1 MVDFLRFFRK
11 ISCPNILES
20 TAIKMEEL
28 RKQYS
33 LAGLD
38 ESAVNPDPFT
48 QFTHW
53 FEEAQREITD
63 SWFEVNAM
71 ALATADKHGTVSNR
85 IVLLKG
91 VDEIGF
97 RFFTN
102 YESEKAQQIEAN
114 PNASLLFFWP
124 QMERQI
130 RISGTVHKTSFE
142 LSKKYF
148 ESRPVKSRISAVAS
162 PQSKPVANRGELED
176 AVAQVEESIGG
187 LQLDESKLHCPD
199 YWGGYHVAPKEFE
212 FWQGRENRLHD
223 RLQYYLN
230 DPSVDENGWAIR
242 RLGP

>member
-38 ESAVNPDPFT
+38 ESAVNPDPFV

-97 RFFTN
+97 RFSQTTN
-102 YESEKAQQIEAN
+102 RKK
-114 PNASLLFFWP
+114 PN
-124 QMERQI
+124 R
-130 RISGTVHKTSFE
+130 
-142 LSKKYF
+142 
-148 ESRPVKSRISAVAS
+148 
-162 PQSKPVANRGELED
+162 SKP
-176 AVAQVEESIGG
+176 IPMH
-187 LQLDESKLHCPD
+187 HCCFFGRK
-199 YWGGYHVAPKEFE
+199 WSGKFE
-212 FWQGRENRLHD
+212 FQGRSIKRHSSFPRNTLNRVPLK
-223 RLQYYLN
+223 
-230 DPSVDENGWAIR
+230 AA
-242 RLGP
+242 

>member
-1 MVDFLRFFRK
+1 
-11 ISCPNILES
+11 
-20 TAIKMEEL
+20 MEEL

-38 ESAVNPDPFT
+38 ESDVNPDPFA

-53 FEEAQREITD
+53 FEEAQREIAD
-63 SWFEVNAM
+63 SWFEANAM
-71 ALATADKHGTVSNR
+71 ALATADSRGTVSNR

-102 YESEKAQQIEAN
+102 YDSEKARQIEAN

-130 RISGTVHKTSFE
+130 RISGKVQKTSSQ

-148 ESRPVKSRISAVAS
+148 ESRPLKSRISAVAS
-162 PQSKPVANRGELED
+162 PQSKPVANRRELES

-187 LQLDESKLHCPD
+187 PQPDESKLHCPD
-199 YWGGYHVAPKEFE
+199 YWGGYHVVPEEFE

-223 RLQYYLN
+223 RLQYYVS
-230 DPSVDENGWAIR
+230 DSRADENVWAIR

>member
-1 MVDFLRFFRK
+1 M
-11 ISCPNILES
+11 S
-20 TAIKMEEL
+20 MEDL
-28 RKQYS
+28 RKQYT

-38 ESAVNPDPFT
+38 ESTVSADPFQ
-48 QFTHW
+48 QFSVW

-63 SWFEVNAM
+63 SWFEPNAM
-71 ALATADKHGTVSNR
+71 ALATADEHGNVSNR

-102 YESEKAQQIEAN
+102 YDSEKGTQIAAN

-124 QMERQI
+124 QLERQI
-130 RISGTVHKTSFE
+130 RISGTVQKTSPE

-148 ESRPVKSRISAVAS
+148 DSRPVKSRISAVAS
-162 PQSKPVANRGELED
+162 PQSKPVTDRQQLES
-176 AVAQVEESIGG
+176 AVAQVQESIGG
-187 LQLDESKLHCPD
+187 SQIDESQLECPD
-199 YWGGYHVAPKEFE
+199 YWGGYHVVPKTFE

-223 RLQYYLN
+223 RLQYYLTE
-230 DPSVDENGWAIR
+230 PSESKQWAVR